1 PISTPTDCHYG
12 DVSMSDQVNRFLG
25 DSPGRTLVKLVIVSL
40 VVGFVMKFFGWRPL
54 DFLNGV
60 RRFLLDLWHSG
71 FAALG
76 EFGDY
81 VLLGASIVIPIF
93 IILRLFNYRS

>member
-1 PISTPTDCHYG
+1 
-12 DVSMSDQVNRFLG
+12 MSDQVNRFLG
-25 DSPGRTLVKLVIVSL
+25 DSPGRTVVKLLVVSL

-54 DFLNGV
+54 DFLNGL
-60 RRFLLDLWHSG
+60 RRFVVDLWHSG

-81 VLLGASIVIPIF
+81 LVIGASIVIPLF
-93 IILRLFNYRS
+93 IILRLFNYNR

>member
-1 PISTPTDCHYG
+1 
-12 DVSMSDQVNRFLG
+12 MSDQVNRFLG

-54 DFLNGV
+54 DFFYGV

-81 VLLGASIVIPIF
+81 ALIGATIVIPIF

>member
-1 PISTPTDCHYG
+1 
-12 DVSMSDQVNRFLG
+12 MSDQVNRFLG
-25 DSPGRTLVKLVIVSL
+25 DSPGRTVVKLVVVSL

-54 DFLNGV
+54 DFLNGL
-60 RRFLLDLWHSG
+60 RRFVVYLWHSG

-81 VLLGASIVIPIF
+81 LVIGASIVIPLF
-93 IILRLFNYRS
+93 IILRLFNYNR

>member
-1 PISTPTDCHYG
+1 
-12 DVSMSDQVNRFLG
+12 
-25 DSPGRTLVKLVIVSL
+25 
-40 VVGFVMKFFGWRPL
+40 MKFFGWRPL
-54 DFLNGV
+54 DFLYGV

>member
-1 PISTPTDCHYG
+1 MNFRNH
-12 DVSMSDQVNRFLG
+12 R
-25 DSPGRTLVKLVIVSL
+25 KIV
-40 VVGFVMKFFGWRPL
+40 VVDG
-54 DFLNGV
+54 
-60 RRFLLDLWHSG
+60 
-71 FAALG
+71 ALG